1 MDKNSLKKV
10 AYFIGKSLGFLGL
23 LFVLYKLSQEYTF
36 SSFTEQFSLLL
47 EITPLLFIL
56 NFTSS
61 LIGIYAW
68 HMMLL
73 HYAKQPF
80 PYSTSYYYFAKTE
93 ISKYLPGNIFHF
105 VGRQVLASKLGI
117 DQKQMA
123 KTSFFFFFLLL
134 TGTVLSS
141 TIFAFFAHSV
151 DRYILTLLSL
161 ASAGS
166 IITVLISYP
175 SFPQSKKVT
184 MNLLLAISIALQGII
199 LSIIIMYQ
207 SDTFTLELFFLCAS
221 IYIVSWLI
229 GFVTPGASGG
239 VGIREGSFIAIVAFL
254 HVDIASD
261 IIIFSVL
268 FIRLL
273 NIFIDI
279 MMYLSTLILK
289 NKIQQLEI

>member
-1 MDKNSLKKV
+1 MDKSSLKKV

-36 SSFTEQFSLLL
+36 SSFTEQFILLL
-47 EITPLLFIL
+47 DITPLLFIL
-56 NFTSS
+56 NFASS

-80 PYSTSYYYFAKTE
+80 SYSTSYYYFAKTE

-141 TIFAFFAHSV
+141 TIFAFLSHNV
-151 DRYILTLLSL
+151 DTYILILLSV
-161 ASAGS
+161 ASIGS
-166 IITVLISYP
+166 IITVLFSYP
-175 SFPQSKKVT
+175 SFPWSKKVT
-184 MNLLLAISIALQGII
+184 MNLLLATSIALQGII

-207 SDTFTLELFFLCAS
+207 NNTFTLELFFLCAS

-229 GFVTPGASGG
+229 GFITPGASGG

-254 HVDIASD
+254 NVDIASD

-289 NKIQQLEI
+289 TKIQQLEI